1 MKRKLTPED
10 LHLWKNYVKD
20 VEVLVKAKSET
31 QANLPNLDKKVILRV
46 RHRLSES
53 ISPCQSLRHG
63 RETSAPPPALG
74 RKEFRRVKV
83 DGRLDLHGLTL
94 EKAHQTLGRFLL
106 RAQEQG
112 FKIVLVIT
120 GKGSLTLE
128 NTLRCQLPRWLE
140 EAPLR
145 ELVSSIHYPAK
156 PQDGGQ
162 GAFYVGLR
170 RSTKKFNGP

>member
-31 QANLPNLDKKVILRV
+31 QASVMSSEKKLKPIV
-46 RHRLSES
+46 RRRLSES
-53 ISPCQSLRHG
+53 IPPRQSLNRAS
-63 RETSAPPPALG
+63 ETSVPPPPSLG

-83 DGRLDLHGLTL
+83 AGRLDLHGLTL

-112 FKIVLVIT
+112 FKTVLVIT

-140 EAPLR
+140 ETPLR
-145 ELVSSIHYPAK
+145 ELVTSIHYPAK

-170 RSTKKFNGP
+170 RSIKS

>member
-1 MKRKLTPED
+1 MKGKLTPED

-20 VEVLVKAKSET
+20 VEVLVIAKNET
-31 QANLPNLDKKVILRV
+31 QASVSNLDKKLSPRV
-46 RHRLSES
+46 RHRSSES
-53 ISPCQSLRHG
+53 ISPRQSLRHAK
-63 RETSAPPPALG
+63 EASVPPPSLG
-74 RKEFRRVKV
+74 RKEFRHVKV

-145 ELVSSIHYPAK
+145 DLVASVHYPAK

-162 GAFYVGLR
+162 GAFYIGLR
-170 RSTKKFNGP
+170 RRLKS